1 MAVETR
7 IQKTPGLRPQVP
19 NYFRTSREWTF
30 PHSVQQR
37 SAFIREMA
45 LRIEQGDN
53 TAAMTV
59 VKHVI
64 ASDFHPEIMALA
76 RTAFADIK
84 PVGDSFQQ
92 FGFPLRV
99 RVFAVE
105 HAHNKKKF
113 PAFYLGP
120 LLELLPVKIGTALFS
135 GACLR
140 THWTSDII
148 KGARILL
155 GFSAPPAAAR
165 FMRDLNGEDCIQLGT
180 LLQYLRSRHSQMQRY
195 QFGRYRAAELMQAW
209 SQS

>member
-7 IQKTPGLRPQVP
+7 IQNVPGLRPQIP
-19 NYFRTSREWTF
+19 NYFRASRETMGRLSIEQ
-30 PHSVQQR
+30 HS
-37 SAFIREMA
+37 AIIRDMA
-45 LRIEQGDN
+45 LRIGSGDN
-53 TAAMTV
+53 TAV
-59 VKHVI
+59 FPIVKHVI

-76 RTAFADIK
+76 RSAFADIK
-84 PVGDSFQQ
+84 SGGDSFQQ

-120 LLELLPVKIGTALFS
+120 LLELLPVKIGTALFA
-135 GACLR
+135 GACLQSK
-140 THWTSDII
+140 WTSDLI
-148 KGARILL
+148 KGAHILL

-165 FMRDLNGEDCIQLGT
+165 FMRDLKGEESLQLGT

-195 QFGRYRAAELMQAW
+195 QFGRYSAEELLKAW
-209 SQS
+209 AQG